1 MFMEWS
7 PEFETGVPE
16 MDKQHRRLLDMAN
29 SFHTA
34 LKEGEKEKAREILI
48 DFTKA
53 LFNHL
58 RDEERFMEKIGYP
71 ELENHVKLHRSLAG
85 MIKEGRDEFERN
97 DHRAFTRSLSLIMSW
112 LLTHIKKSDRK
123 YGIFMREQALS

>member
-1 MFMEWS
+1 MFLEWG

-16 MDKQHRRLLDMAN
+16 MDRQHRRLLEKAN
-29 SFHTA
+29 EFHTA
-34 LKEGEKEKAREILI
+34 LKEGNRSRAKDILV

-58 RDEERFMEKIGYP
+58 RDEEKFMERIGYP
-71 ELENHVKLHRSLAG
+71 ELDNHRKLHRSLAG
-85 MIKEGRDEFERN
+85 MIKEVRDEFEKG
-97 DHRAFTRSLSLIMSW
+97 DPRAFSQSLSLIMSW

-123 YGIFMREQALS
+123 YGEYLQRKS

>member
-16 MDKQHRRLLDMAN
+16 MDRQHRRLLDMAN

-34 LKEGEKEKAREILI
+34 LKEGKKEKVREILI

-58 RDEERFMEKIGYP
+58 RDEEKFMEKIGYP

-85 MIKEGRDEFERN
+85 MIKEVRDEFERN

-123 YGIFMREQALS
+123 YGIFMRKQALS

>member
-34 LKEGEKEKAREILI
+34 LKEGKKEKAREILI

-85 MIKEGRDEFERN
+85 MIKEVRDEFERN

>member
-34 LKEGEKEKAREILI
+34 LKEGKKEKAREILI

-85 MIKEGRDEFERN
+85 MIKEVRDEFERN

-123 YGIFMREQALS
+123 YGIFMRRQALS